1 MKKIEVAFV
10 PWVITLVL
18 ITASVVLSGVN
29 VYMDSSPAKFS
40 TVCVGEEVMVVK
52 SDKTDHFDLA
62 YGADCK

>member
-10 PWVITLVL
+10 PWVITQLL
-18 ITASVVLSGVN
+18 IAVAVVASGVN
-29 VYMDSSPAKFS
+29 VYTDSHPAKFS